1 MRKEFN
7 GDIFGGNFQ
16 LNIVECKI
24 SKGFYLKLYQVLNN
38 WDWQYERLWELTTL
52 VME

>member
-7 GDIFGGNFQ
+7 GDIFGGNFR
-16 LNIVECKI
+16 LNIVEHKI

-38 WDWQYERLWELTTL
+38 WDWQYERPWELTTL
-52 VME
+52 AME